1 MYNKYFF
8 RLAYLRKGI
17 PLLELSS
24 EVDIPSCKSI
34 DLLFLV
40 MCCWMAVID
49 CGLSI
54 SKSRPQICLKTGH
67 WSIMNSIVSR
77 QTSHWKHCRFSRLDK
92 IPSLKNRCLSSKI
105 SKGIHTFYYNWSK
118 VTRDYVY
125 GHFRIT
131 YKWLL
136 KENIWSNLSN
146 STKKLP

>member
-1 MYNKYFF
+1 MGHVAIWFLFTSATDDFTNFLKMYGNFSMTIAYTNSYRNTFF

-54 SKSRPQICLKTGH
+54 SKSRPHICLKTGH

-92 IPSLKNRCLSSKI
+92 IPSLKYRCHNTRI
-105 SKGIHTFYYNWSK
+105 SREIEAF
-118 VTRDYVY
+118 
-125 GHFRIT
+125 
-131 YKWLL
+131 
-136 KENIWSNLSN
+136 
-146 STKKLP
+146 